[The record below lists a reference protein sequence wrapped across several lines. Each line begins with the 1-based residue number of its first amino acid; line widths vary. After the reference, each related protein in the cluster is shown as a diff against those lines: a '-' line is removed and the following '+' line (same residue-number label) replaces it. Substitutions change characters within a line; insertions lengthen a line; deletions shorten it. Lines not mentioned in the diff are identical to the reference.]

1 MKKKIIYSVV
11 AISLIAIVGFA
22 YIQMSGNPI
31 EKNKS
36 KESLEEFLE
45 QTYPDMDYE
54 IKRSADYGWVD
65 DTFRFNVVAKD
76 SIGVETTYPFDV
88 SAFEPYEILGD
99 TIHVSNIDKE
109 ASNKLNQEAEQ
120 YILALLQEKVPEID
134 GVSTDV
140 EVYGNV
146 AEEWTP
152 QLQTPKPILIMAEVE
167 KGDLTKEQMLEQSKA
182 IQQQLNNESIDYYL
196 TEIGYHSIVE
206 GEEIYAYI
214 SFTPEQKLTLK
225 DVN

>member
-1 MKKKIIYSVV
+1 MKKKIIYSVI
-11 AISLIAIVGFA
+11 AISLIAIVVFA
-22 YIQMSGNPI
+22 YIQMNGNPI

-45 QTYPDMDYE
+45 QTYPEMDYK
-54 IKRSADYGWVD
+54 IKRSAEYGWVD
-65 DTFRFNVVAKD
+65 GTFRFNVVTKD
-76 SIGVETTYPFDV
+76 SLEVETTYPFDV

-109 ASNKLNQEAEQ
+109 ASNKLNMEAEQ
-120 YILALLQEKVPEID
+120 YILALLQKKVPEID

-140 EVYGNV
+140 EVYDNV
-146 AEEWTP
+146 SEEWTP
-152 QLQTPKPILIMAEVE
+152 QLQTPKPIHIMTGLE
-167 KGDLTKEQMLEQSKA
+167 KGDLTREQMLEQSKK
-182 IQQQLNNESIDYYL
+182 IQQQLNDESIDYYIA
-196 TEIGYHSIVE
+196 EIGYHSIVD
-206 GEEIYAYI
+206 GEEIYDYI

>member
-1 MKKKIIYSVV
+1 M

-31 EKNKS
+31 EKNRS

-45 QTYPDMDYE
+45 QAYPDMDYE
-54 IKRSADYGWVD
+54 IKRLAEYGWVD
-65 DTFRFNVVAKD
+65 DTFRFNVVARD
-76 SIGVETTYPFDV
+76 SIGVETIYPFDV
-88 SAFEPYEILGD
+88 SAFEPYEILDD
-99 TIHVSNIDKE
+99 TIHVSSIDKE

-152 QLQTPKPILIMAEVE
+152 QLKTPKPILIMTGMD
-167 KGDLTKEQMLEQSKA
+167 KGDLTKEQMLEQGKA
-182 IQQQLNNESIDYYL
+182 IQQQLNDESIDYYSA
-196 TEIGYHSIVE
+196 EVGYRSFID
-206 GEEIYAYI
+206 GEEIYDYV
-214 SFTPEQKLTLK
+214 SFTPEKKLTIK